1 MRSSKVE
8 ERKQAGRGVTEREED
23 ACRATADRERR
34 AIGSRLKER
43 E

>member
-8 ERKQAGRGVTEREED
+8 ERKQTERGVTEREED
-23 ACRATADRERR
+23 ARRATVDRKRC
-34 AIGSRLKER
+34 AIGSGLKER